1 MSHDEHNARSHGHE
15 HTHEHSHEHEHS
27 HGHEHGHGHR
37 HGHEHGHHH
46 GHGREHPD
54 LAALEGFS
62 ADLAQGEDILTIRMF
77 SGLSGDMF
85 LAGLLELTGIGE
97 EELSAVLKG
106 LLPELEASVRL
117 ERKEVNH
124 IGGVH
129 ARVELPHQHAHRTLR
144 DVQDIIAKSSLCDA
158 AKQSSARA
166 FSLLAEAEGRV
177 HGLPPA
183 EVHFHEVGAL
193 DSILD
198 TCLACEL
205 YARLGAKALVASPL
219 PLGDGYVHCAHGVL
233 PVPVPAVLELM
244 DNVPVKP
251 FPGSGET
258 VTPTA
263 MALLR
268 ALDAKFG
275 PWPPMRVEKKALAFG
290 THVFENAPNGALF
303 AFGKTWA

>member
-1 MSHDEHNARSHGHE
+1 MPE
-15 HTHEHSHEHEHS
+15 
-27 HGHEHGHGHR
+27 
-37 HGHEHGHHH
+37 
-46 GHGREHPD
+46 
-54 LAALEGFS
+54 
-62 ADLAQGEDILTIRMF
+62 GEDILTIRMF
-77 SGLSGDMF
+77 SGLSGDMC
-85 LAGLLELTGIGE
+85 LAGLLSLTEIGE
-97 EELSAVLKG
+97 DELSTILSG
-106 LLPELEASVRL
+106 LLPELEGSVRL

-129 ARVELPHQHAHRTLR
+129 AHVELPHQHAHRTLA
-144 DVQDIIAKSSLCDA
+144 DVKDIIAKSTLRDE
-158 AKQSSARA
+158 AKETSAKA
-166 FSLLAEAEGRV
+166 FTLLAEAEGRV
-177 HGLPPA
+177 HGLPPT

-205 YARLGAKALVASPL
+205 YARLGAKTLVASPL
-219 PLGDGYVHCAHGVL
+219 PLGDGFVHCAHGVL
-233 PVPVPAVLELM
+233 TVPVPAVLELM

-275 PWPPMRVEKKALAFG
+275 PWPPMRVAKKTLAYG
-290 THVFENAPNGALF
+290 TRVFENAPNGALF